1 MDPRLLALG
10 LACVDVAMAAVS
22 WLILLC
28 TYPDFARWEAAE
40 FARHHEDYTRKVG
53 RVVGPLLLL
62 QLGGHAW
69 LVFSVGG
76 KFGNGKQ
83 WQSWISIDDEIGAI
97 EHLLTANVSGA
108 VNLTAPNPVTNAEF
122 TKVLASVLKRPAIV
136 PVPTFAPKI
145 LLGGELADALL
156 FTGQRVIP
164 AALNASG
171 YMFKH
176 TTLESAFRS
185 LLSK

>member
-69 LVFSVGG
+69 LVFRGG
-76 KFGNGKQ
+76 EGWPALG
-83 WQSWISIDDEIGAI
+83 
-97 EHLLTANVSGA
+97 L
-108 VNLTAPNPVTNAEF
+108 
-122 TKVLASVLKRPAIV
+122 VLACWALTGFWSVPCHRRLQFEGPGSPALGSLIRSHAWRTALWSVVAMDAIV
-136 PVPTFAPKI
+136 RA
-145 LLGGELADALL
+145 AD
-156 FTGQRVIP
+156 
-164 AALNASG
+164 
-171 YMFKH
+171 
-176 TTLESAFRS
+176 
-185 LLSK
+185 